1 MIRRTDPSGESM
13 QSIPAT
19 HPNEEYTLPCA
30 EALLAGTMALMTG
43 HVQACCDAHRDAMA
57 RKIVSNL
64 TALAEDPRL
73 SPGFK
78 TLLRALRQR
87 WQSQWQGVGLAQWP
101 AAERTLWHSSPEAV
115 Q

>member
-1 MIRRTDPSGESM
+1 M
-13 QSIPAT
+13 QSIPQA

-43 HVQACCDAHRDAMA
+43 HVQACCGAHREAMVG
-57 RKIVSNL
+57 KIVANL
-64 TALAEDPRL
+64 TVLAEDPLL

-78 TLLRALRQR
+78 TLLWALRQR
-87 WQSQWQGVGLAQWP
+87 WQSQGQGAALAQLP
-101 AAERTLWHSSPEAV
+101 ATERSLWHSSPEAV